1 MKGWFQKLTDVS
13 TVARTKEM
21 FNEALTELAQELGFE
36 YYAYLNLQPI
46 GTFAVSNYHPEW
58 QDWYFAKSFNEIDPV
73 IQIARA
79 TMKAFTWSSENSRTV
94 RSRRVRQFYLD
105 AAGFGIRS
113 GITIPVATAFRRIA
127 MLTMASHKPSLSL
140 KGDVDPV
147 AAAMAVA
154 QLHVRIEQTNIEPT
168 AKPSIALTTRQALML
183 KWASE
188 GKSMRAIAD
197 IENMSYWNVN
207 FHMNNARR
215 KLNAY
220 SLPQATALATK
231 LKLI

>member
-127 MLTMASHKPSLSL
+127 MLTMASHKLSLSL

-197 IENMSYWNVN
+197 IENMTYWNVN

>member
-1 MKGWFQKLTDVS
+1 
-13 TVARTKEM
+13 
-21 FNEALTELAQELGFE
+21 
-36 YYAYLNLQPI
+36 
-46 GTFAVSNYHPEW
+46 
-58 QDWYFAKSFNEIDPV
+58 
-73 IQIARA
+73 
-79 TMKAFTWSSENSRTV
+79 
-94 RSRRVRQFYLD
+94 
-105 AAGFGIRS
+105 
-113 GITIPVATAFRRIA
+113 

-168 AKPSIALTTRQALML
+168 AKPTIALTTRQALML

>member
-154 QLHVRIEQTNIEPT
+154 QLHVGIEQTNIEPT

-197 IENMSYWNVN
+197 IENMTYWNVN

>member
-1 MKGWFQKLTDVS
+1 VKSWFQKLTDVS
-13 TVARTKEM
+13 TVARTREM
-21 FNEALTELAQELGFE
+21 FNEALTELAEELGFE

-58 QDWYFAKSFNEIDPV
+58 QDWYFSKSFNEIDPV
-73 IQIARA
+73 IQIAKV
-79 TMKAFTWSSENSRTV
+79 TMKVFTWSSENSRTV
-94 RSRRVRQFYLD
+94 RSRRIRQFYLD

-113 GITIPVATAFRRIA
+113 GITIPVATPFRRMA

-140 KGDVDPV
+140 NRDIDPV
-147 AAAMAVA
+147 VAAMAVA
-154 QLHVRIEQTNIEPT
+154 QLHVRIEQTEIEPT
-168 AKPSIALTTRQALML
+168 AMPSIALTARQALML

-188 GKSMRAIAD
+188 GKCMRDIAA

>member
-1 MKGWFQKLTDVS
+1 VKSWFQKLTDVS

-21 FNEALTELAQELGFE
+21 FNEALTELAEELGFE
-36 YYAYLNLQPI
+36 YYAYLNLQPV
-46 GTFAVSNYHPEW
+46 GTFAVSNYHPDW
-58 QDWYFAKSFNEIDPV
+58 QDWYFSKGFNEIDPV
-73 IQIARA
+73 IHIARA

-94 RSRRVRQFYLD
+94 RSTRVRQFYLD

-113 GITIPVATAFRRIA
+113 GITIPVATAFRRMA
-127 MLTMASHKPSLSL
+127 MLTVASHQPSLSL
-140 KGDVDPV
+140 KRDIDPV
-147 AAAMAVA
+147 AAATAVA
-154 QLHVRIEQTNIEPT
+154 QLHVRIEQTEIEPT
-168 AKPSIALTTRQALML
+168 AKPNIGLTAKQALML

-188 GKSMRAIAD
+188 GKSMSVIAD
-197 IENMSYWNVN
+197 IENMTYWNVN

>member
-1 MKGWFQKLTDVS
+1 MKSWFQKLTDVS
-13 TVARTKEM
+13 TVACTKEM
-21 FNEALTELAQELGFE
+21 FNEALTELAEELAFE
-36 YYAYLNLQPI
+36 YYAYLNLQPV

-58 QDWYFAKSFNEIDPV
+58 QDWYFAKSFKEIDPV
-73 IQIARA
+73 IQIAKA
-79 TMKAFTWSSENSRTV
+79 TMKAFTWSTENSRTV
-94 RSRRVRQFYLD
+94 RSKRVRQFYLD

-113 GITIPVATAFRRIA
+113 GITIPVATAFSRMA
-127 MLTMASHKPSLSL
+127 MLTMASHKPSFSL
-140 KGDVDPV
+140 KRDIDPV

-154 QLHVRIEQTNIEPT
+154 QLHVRIEQTEIEPT
-168 AKPSIALTTRQALML
+168 AKPSIGLTARQALML

-188 GKSMRAIAD
+188 GKPMREIAT